1 MPRRQMVQAT
11 ELRRMFNEGRYRERL
26 EEGELAAISAG
37 NRHPAPSFEPY
48 CTVSQTVHYY
58 TRTLPRPAK
67 VAIVHQYLRPDGTL
81 GASGKPD
88 PKAIIQGDTMYIL
101 DPGSQ

>member
-1 MPRRQMVQAT
+1 MPRRMMVHAT
-11 ELRRMFNEGRYRERL
+11 ELRRMFNEGRYWERL
-26 EEGELAAISAG
+26 KKGELAAFPAG
-37 NRHPAPSFEPY
+37 NRHPAPPFEPY

-58 TRTLPRPAK
+58 TRSRPLPAK
-67 VAIVHQYLRPDGTL
+67 VAVVHQYLRPDGTL

-88 PKAIIQGDTMYIL
+88 PKAIIQDDTMYIL